1 MPVYRLPEEILF
13 PPVELAEPEGL
24 LAVGGDLSVERL
36 AAAYERGIFP
46 WYSQDEPI
54 LWWSPDPRMALK
66 PEGLHLPRSLKKSMR
81 KGVYSITFDRAFSQV
96 IDGCAQAR
104 TDGTWITREMAAAYL
119 RFHQAGF
126 AHSVE
131 AWRTGEDGVPV
142 LAGGLYGVAL
152 GGCFFGESMF
162 SLQPDASKT
171 AFAILVGRLA
181 DWGFT
186 LIDCQ
191 VATDHLARF
200 GAREIPRTTFL
211 DLLGAALKTEVASAA
226 WGTNPAPTEQVPT
239 SFQIPTDEP
248 P

>member
-46 WYSQDEPI
+46 WFSRDEPI
-54 LWWSPDPRMALK
+54 LWWSPDPRMILK
-66 PEGLHLPRSLKKSMR
+66 PDWLHIPRSLKKSMR
-81 KGVYSITFDRAFSQV
+81 KGRYSITFDQAFPQV
-96 IDGCAQAR
+96 IAGCAQSRAE
-104 TDGTWITREMAAAYL
+104 GTWITDEMAEAYL
-119 RFHQAGF
+119 QFHQAGY

-131 AWRTGEDGVPV
+131 AWAPGEAGEPV
-142 LAGGLYGVAL
+142 LAGGLYGIAL

-162 SLQPDASKT
+162 SRQPDASKT
-171 AFAILVGRLA
+171 AFTILVEHLA

-200 GAREIPRTTFL
+200 GAREIPRARFIELLNQTLPDQVSSEAWKPTPETT
-211 DLLGAALKTEVASAA
+211 K
-226 WGTNPAPTEQVPT
+226 
-239 SFQIPTDEP
+239 
-248 P
+248 